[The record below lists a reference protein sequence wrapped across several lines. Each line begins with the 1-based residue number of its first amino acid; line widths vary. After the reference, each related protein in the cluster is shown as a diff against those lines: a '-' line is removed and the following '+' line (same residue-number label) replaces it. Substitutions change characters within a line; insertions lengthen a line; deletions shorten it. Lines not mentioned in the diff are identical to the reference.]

1 MALVVKRLE
10 GETWK
15 QAALRYAAKH
25 GLEDEVAETFDEA
38 FADGLD
44 EPEAA
49 WHACREWDVADFE
62 DRP

>member
-25 GLEDEVAETFDEA
+25 GLAEEVAETFDELVGGGMVA
-38 FADGLD
+38 EQAT
-44 EPEAA
+44 
-49 WHACREWDVADFE
+49 WSACVDWNIVDFE